1 MLMLTTDELAEFFA
15 GTESPVAFTRRPDA
29 IPGDLR
35 HGWRLA
41 SLVLVL
47 YRCWANT
54 ASMEQIHVL
63 ASSLRSNAA
72 RDTLTRWF
80 EDRRLPDDFVVR
92 YDPSLSRT
100 VAIAVACGLAIRKE
114 NQSIS
119 LSPNG
124 VALARTIWS
133 DAQVLQREKEF
144 LTRLPKKI
152 SQKSM
157 RELLAGRY

>member
-1 MLMLTTDELAEFFA
+1 
-15 GTESPVAFTRRPDA
+15 
-29 IPGDLR
+29 
-35 HGWRLA
+35 
-41 SLVLVL
+41 
-47 YRCWANT
+47 
-54 ASMEQIHVL
+54 MEQIHVL

-100 VAIAVACGLAIRKE
+100 VAIAVACGLAARNE

-119 LSPNG
+119 LSPKG

-133 DAQVLQREKEF
+133 DTQVLQREKEF

-152 SQKSM
+152 SQKSV